1 MGWPAANVSM
11 WLRRALV
18 GPAKCWGDPVGL
30 TPAAYLLVVHVQEGP
45 GHLRLVNLPDEERWL
60 VRPLRLDAE
69 TSQLPR
75 DHGTDLG
82 WPQTRAGLPCG
93 LVAKSREG
101 VLESQEAGHQLPG
114 AATFP
119 WALDLLAL
127 AELCLVA
134 RAAPDP
140 AS

>member
-1 MGWPAANVSM
+1 M
-11 WLRRALV
+11 L
-18 GPAKCWGDPVGL
+18 GDPVRS
-30 TPAAYLLVVHVQEGP
+30 TPAAYLLVMHVQEGP
-45 GHLRLVNLPDEERWL
+45 GHLRLANLPDEETWL

-69 TSQLPR
+69 QRQLPR

-82 WPQTRAGLPCG
+82 WPQARAGLPRG

-101 VLESQEAGHQLPG
+101 MLESQAAGHQLPG

-119 WALDLLAL
+119 GALDLLAL
-127 AELCLVA
+127 QELCLVA